1 MPPPQWMPSGA
12 AAVSG
17 RPASRPEPAP
27 LMRDALRRGS
37 MLRLPDEDP
46 ADHRAQRAAPG
57 RSAVTPAHSD
67 DADGPAPFVLPGPP
81 PARETLAGLAAVA
94 GHPGLVPPGPAAG
107 PGRLAGT
114 AAAAA
119 DAL

>member
-46 ADHRAQRAAPG
+46 G
-57 RSAVTPAHSD
+57 
-67 DADGPAPFVLPGPP
+67 GPQ
-81 PARETLAGLAAVA
+81 
-94 GHPGLVPPGPAAG
+94 
-107 PGRLAGT
+107 GT
-114 AAAAA
+114 AGSAGQERP
-119 DAL
+119 